1 MILVKLSIFI
11 LIIMITTRLGF
22 LKVNLFK
29 TRLEELQKFKSGLV
43 FMKTKIEFTYDPIKN
58 IFEDISAVVYENK
71 ENVFSSIKQNT
82 NDFFKEWEKGILIY
96 KDVLKKEDIQ
106 IIRNFG
112 KMLGKTD
119 KNGQISEIDLCLE
132 LIDKQIKDAEKIL
145 LKNEKLYKTLGVTSG
160 ISICIIL
167 I

>member
-29 TRLEELQKFKSGLV
+29 TRLEELQKFKSALA

-112 KMLGKTD
+112 KILGKTD
-119 KNGQISEIDLCLE
+119 KNGQISEIDLCAQ

>member
-29 TRLEELQKFKSGLV
+29 TRVEELQKFKSALV

-119 KNGQISEIDLCLE
+119 KNGQISEIDLCAQ

>member
-29 TRLEELQKFKSGLV
+29 TRLEELQKFKSALA

-119 KNGQISEIDLCLE
+119 KNGQISEIDLCAQ
-132 LIDKQIKDAEKIL
+132 LIDKQIKDAKKIL

>member
-29 TRLEELQKFKSGLV
+29 TRFEELQKFKSELM
-43 FMKTKIEFTYDPIKN
+43 FMKTKIEFNYDPIKN

-71 ENVFSSIKQNT
+71 ENVFCSIKQNT

-119 KNGQISEIDLCLE
+119 KNGQISEIDLCVE